1 MCVCLCVS
9 VLKTRKLSY
18 AKSPDIKKLNS
29 RAKTVCVFAKTHFSI
44 DIATGINLTFA
55 PFVKWREDSVCCML
69 TSEWST
75 QFSCKTHCLENS

>member
-1 MCVCLCVS
+1 MS

-18 AKSPDIKKLNS
+18 AKCPDIKKLNS
-29 RAKTVCVFAKTHFSI
+29 REKTVCVFAKTHFSN

-55 PFVKWREDSVCCML
+55 PFVKWKEDGVCCML

-75 QFSCKTHCLENS
+75 EVSCKTHCLENS